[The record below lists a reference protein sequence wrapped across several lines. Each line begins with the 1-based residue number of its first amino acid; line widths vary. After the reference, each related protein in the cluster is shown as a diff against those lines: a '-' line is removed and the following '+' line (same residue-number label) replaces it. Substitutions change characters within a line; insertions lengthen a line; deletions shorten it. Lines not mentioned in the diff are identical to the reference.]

1 MNPYE
6 TIILDWSASKTQTEL
21 GSNVTYTIFAQIG
34 GNAPLSNT
42 TAANVV
48 TYDFS
53 GLESGGLYKFTIIAT
68 ASGKSSV
75 ANDVP
80 AVFIRTMIHPVYD
93 LSADAVYGT
102 FGTLVAEWTPGTNY
116 DESYQIVATPAI
128 GVSSEFTVNAPTTS
142 VSCTDL
148 LPNVVYQLVVT
159 TFIAGQSSEPEVYTF
174 AKTDPVTPPLNLT
187 ITDFDISS
195 ATLSWDPPNSENL
208 EYAIH
213 ADSYSGIIQDYSGIT
228 NTQFVCSNLTSG
240 AEYFFSVYTVYKNVQ
255 STNSIDITETLP
267 VGPPTNLSF
276 VQTNPTSVRLNWSAS
291 PAQRPGYQDVVYNIS
306 GNNLG
311 NPEDFFNYTTGYNEL
326 TFLLD
331 DIIDPGSLYDV
342 YITTDLY
349 GVQSDPALIQVF
361 TGTSPPFNL
370 DAVPTDGTTD
380 SITVNWSA
388 SPSLGVSYNVY
399 LDGVPQDA
407 GTETTYVVT
416 GLEPGVSYEI
426 YVTALAA
433 ENESDPTATLTV
445 TTYIDPPFNLGGTAS
460 STTTLRF
467 NWDAPDY
474 VSDYEIKLSSAGG
487 VLTATTADNIY
498 DFNGL
503 ASGDEYN
510 ASIRRILGDLCS
522 YVVNFTQN
530 PYFTDI
536 APVTNLSASPAGG
549 AAGSSNLVLN
559 WSLSPADNGDET
571 TYEVSVDIRTFYVE
585 GGNSTI
591 TVGGFEP
598 QTSYTF
604 DVTTIRTK
612 PPPSRRS
619 TVESVGGT
627 TNAQTYP
634 TMTFDTSVYGFA
646 YAAETIGAGIVLPN
660 PTTMFVTD
668 VTGGDIWVGDRQP
681 EASLIAVG
689 VSTPFVN
696 PRGISFNPLAETTP
710 LLIAHGDGVTA
721 MSLDGSILTPLIPAE
736 GGLGPPSGGWGL
748 TPVDALGNTYITAPG
763 SGLVCLIQ
771 PGGETEVYARTTPGS
786 SPEGIALAENGT
798 LYVADSSSNCVWQ
811 IPPSRIPSVLTTIS
825 GSLLP
830 SAIVYSIDGNLYV
843 ADRGNRKIFKVTL
856 TGTVTTFVT
865 LQNGFT
871 PLAMTQDPVTGN
883 LYTTHTNGTVTE
895 IQVTL
900 T

>member
-21 GSNVTYTIFAQIG
+21 GSNVTYTIFAEIG

-42 TAANVV
+42 TAPNVV

-93 LSADAVYGT
+93 LSGSDVNGT
-102 FGTLVAEWTPGTNY
+102 FGTVLAEWTPGTNY
-116 DESYQIVATPAI
+116 DESYQIVATPLL
-128 GVSSEFTVNAPTTS
+128 GVSSEFTVNAPVTS
-142 VSCTDL
+142 LSCTDL
-148 LPNVVYQLVVT
+148 LPNTLYRLVVT
-159 TFIAGQSSEPEVYTF
+159 TFITGQSSEPETF
-174 AKTDPVTPPLNLT
+174 IFARTNPVTPPLTLT
-187 ITDFDISS
+187 ITDFNISS
-195 ATLSWDPPNSENL
+195 ATLSWDPPTSENL
-208 EYAIH
+208 TYAIR
-213 ADSYSGIIQDYSGIT
+213 ADSYSGIIRDYSGIT

-240 AEYFFSVYTVYKNVQ
+240 AQYFFSVYTVYKDIQ
-255 STNSIDITETLP
+255 SGNSIDITQILP

-276 VQTNPTSVRLNWSAS
+276 VQTNATSVRLNWLAS

-311 NPEDFFNYTTGYNEL
+311 NPEDFFYYTTDSNQL
-326 TFLLD
+326 TYLLD
-331 DIIDPGSLYDV
+331 GIINPGALYDV
-342 YITTDLY
+342 YISTDLY

-361 TGTSPPFNL
+361 TGTSAPFNL
-370 DAVPTDGTTD
+370 DAAPTYGTTD

-388 SPSLGVSYNVY
+388 SPSLGVSYKVY
-399 LDGVPQDA
+399 VDTVPQDA
-407 GTETTYVVT
+407 GTDTTYVVT
-416 GLEPGVSYEI
+416 GLGSGVSYEI
-426 YVTALAA
+426 YVTALAG

-445 TTYIDPPFNLGGTAS
+445 TTYIDPPTNPGGNES

-487 VLTATTADNIY
+487 VLTATTADNTY

-503 ASGDEYN
+503 LSGDEYN

-522 YVVNFTQN
+522 YVVNFEQN

-571 TYEVSVDIRTFYVE
+571 TYEVSVDNRTFYVY
-585 GGNSTI
+585 GGQSNL

-598 QTSYTF
+598 QTSYAF
-604 DVTTIRTK
+604 DVTTVRTK

-619 TVESVGGT
+619 TVESVSAT
-627 TNAQTYP
+627 TNAQIYP
-634 TMTFDTSVYGFA
+634 TMTFHSSLYGFA
-646 YAAETIGAGIVLPN
+646 YAPDTIGGGIVLPN
-660 PTTMFVTD
+660 PTSMFVTD
-668 VTGGDIWVGDRQP
+668 VTGGDVWAGDRQP
-681 EASLIAVG
+681 EASLIALG
-689 VSTPFVN
+689 ISSPFVN

-710 LLIAHGDGVTA
+710 LLIAHEDGVTA
-721 MSLDGSILTPLIPAE
+721 MSLDGSILTPVTDAY
-736 GGLGPPSGGWGL
+736 GGGWGL
-748 TPVDALGNTYITAPG
+748 TTDSIGNTYMTIPETHTVQYIDPNSNFVSDYTTGLG
-763 SGLVCLIQ
+763 SN
-771 PGGETEVYARTTPGS
+771 
-786 SPEGIALAENGT
+786 PEGIALVPENGY
-798 LYVADSSSNCVWQ
+798 LYAADS
-811 IPPSRIPSVLTTIS
+811 VLKAVTYVMPDRTVGTLVILP

-856 TGTVTTFVT
+856 AGSVTTFVT
-865 LQNGFT
+865 LAAGFT
-871 PLAMTQDPVTGN
+871 PLSMTQDPVTGN
-883 LYTTHTNGTVTE
+883 LYTTHANGTVTE
-895 IQVTL
+895 IVVTL

>member
-42 TAANVV
+42 TAPNVV
-48 TYDFS
+48 TYDF
-53 GLESGGLYKFTIIAT
+53 GELESGGLYKFTIIAT

-75 ANDVP
+75 VNDVP

-93 LSADAVYGT
+93 LSADAVDGT
-102 FGTLVAEWTPGTNY
+102 FGTVLAEWTPGTNY
-116 DESYQIVATPAI
+116 DESYQIVATPLI
-128 GVSSEFTVNAPTTS
+128 GVSSEFTVNAPETS
-142 VSCTDL
+142 LSCTDL
-148 LPNVVYQLVVT
+148 LPNVLYRLVVT
-159 TFIAGQSSEPEVYTF
+159 TFITGQSSEPETF
-174 AKTDPVTPPLNLT
+174 VFARTNPVTPPLNLT

-195 ATLSWDPPNSENL
+195 ATLSWDPPTSENL
-208 EYAIH
+208 AYAIH

-228 NTQFVCSNLTSG
+228 DTEFVCSNLTSG
-240 AEYFFSVYTVYKNVQ
+240 AQYFFSVYTVYKEVQ

-276 VQTNPTSVRLNWSAS
+276 VEINSTSVELNWSAS

-349 GVQSDPALIQVF
+349 GVQSAPALIQIF

-370 DAVPTDGTTD
+370 DAAPTDGTTD

-426 YVTALAA
+426 YVTALAG

-445 TTYIDPPFNLGGTAS
+445 TTYIDPPANRSGTVLSA
-460 STTTLRF
+460 TALVF
-467 NWDAPDY
+467 NWDGVDG
-474 VSDYEIKLSSAGG
+474 SDYEIKLSNDGG
-487 VLTATTADNIY
+487 LLTAITSGNTY
-498 DFNGL
+498 EFNGL
-503 ASGDEYN
+503 LSGDEYN

-522 YVVNFTQN
+522 YVVDFEQN

-536 APVTNLSASPAGG
+536 APVTNLTASPAGG

-559 WSLSPADNGDET
+559 WSLSPADNGEET
-571 TYEVSVDIRTFYVE
+571 AYEISVDNRTFYVE
-585 GGNSTI
+585 GGNSTV
-591 TVGGFEP
+591 TVDGFEP

-627 TNAQTYP
+627 TNAQIYP

-646 YAAETIGAGIVLPN
+646 YAADTIGGGIVLPN
-660 PTTMFVTD
+660 SGLMFVTD
-668 VTGGDIWVGDRQP
+668 VTGGDVWVGDRQP

-696 PRGISFNPLAETTP
+696 PRGITFNPLAETTP
-710 LLIAHGDGVTA
+710 LLIAHADGVTA
-721 MSLDGSILTPLIPAE
+721 MSLDGSILTPLLPGE
-736 GGLGPPSGGWGL
+736 GGVSPPSGGWGL
-748 TPVDALGNTYITAPG
+748 TPIDALGNMYITVPD

-771 PGGETEVYARTTPGS
+771 PSGETEVYAQTTPGS
-786 SPEGIALAENGT
+786 SPEGIALADNGT
-798 LYVADSSSNCVWQ
+798 LYVADSTSNCVWQ

-830 SAIVYSIDGNLYV
+830 SAILYSVDGNLYV

-856 TGTVTTFVT
+856 AGTVTTFVT

>member
-21 GSNVTYTIFAQIG
+21 GSNVTYTIFAEIG

-42 TAANVV
+42 TAPNVV
-48 TYDFS
+48 TYDF
-53 GLESGGLYKFTIIAT
+53 GDLESGGLYKFTIIAT

-93 LSADAVYGT
+93 LTSDGVDGT
-102 FGTLVAEWTPGTNY
+102 FGTIVAEWTPGTNY

-159 TFIAGQSSEPEVYTF
+159 TFIAGQSSEPDIYVF
-174 AKTDPVTPPLNLT
+174 ARTNPVTPPLNLT

-195 ATLSWDPPNSENL
+195 ATLSWDPPTSENL

-228 NTQFVCSNLTSG
+228 DTQFVCSNLTSG
-240 AEYFFSVYTVYKNVQ
+240 AQYFFSVYTVYKDVQ
-255 STNSIDITETLP
+255 SANSIDIAETLP

-276 VQTNPTSVRLNWSAS
+276 VEINSTSVELNWTAS

-311 NPEDFFNYTTGYNEL
+311 NPEDFFNYTTGFNEL
-326 TFLLD
+326 TYFLD

-349 GVQSDPALIQVF
+349 GVQSDPALIQIF

-370 DAVPTDGTTD
+370 DAAPTDGTTD

-388 SPSLGVSYNVY
+388 SPSIGVSYNVY
-399 LDGVPQDA
+399 VDGVPQDA
-407 GTETTYVVT
+407 GTETTYAVT

-426 YVTALAA
+426 YVTAIAG
-433 ENESDPTATLTV
+433 ENESDPTDTLTV
-445 TTYIDPPFNLGGTAS
+445 TTYINPPDNFAGNVLSATALS
-460 STTTLRF
+460 V
-467 NWDAPDY
+467 NWDALDG
-474 VSDYEIKLSSAGG
+474 SDYEIKLSSAGG
-487 VLTATTADNIY
+487 LLTAITSSNVY
-498 DFNGL
+498 EFNGL
-503 ASGDEYN
+503 TSGDEYN
-510 ASIRRILGDLCS
+510 ASIRTILGNLCS
-522 YVVNFTQN
+522 YFINNAAN
-530 PYFTDI
+530 PFFTDI

-559 WSLSPADNGDET
+559 WSLSPADNGGET
-571 TYEVSVDIRTFYVE
+571 TYEISVDNRTFYVE

-591 TVGGFEP
+591 TVDGLEP

-604 DVTTIRTK
+604 DVTTVRTK

-619 TVESVGGT
+619 TIESVGGT

-646 YAAETIGAGIVLPN
+646 YAPETIGAGIVLPN

-668 VTGGDIWVGDRQP
+668 VTGGDVWAGDRQP
-681 EASLIAVG
+681 EAALIAVG
-689 VSTPFVN
+689 VSTLFTN
-696 PRGISFNPLAETTP
+696 PRGIAFNPLAETTP
-710 LLIAHGDGVTA
+710 LLIAHQYGVTA
-721 MSLDGSILTPLIPAE
+721 MSLDGSILTPVTGAY
-736 GGLGPPSGGWGL
+736 GGGWGL
-748 TPVDALGNTYITAPG
+748 TSDSLGNTYMTIPETHTVQYIDAANDFVSDYTAE
-763 SGLVCLIQ
+763 L
-771 PGGETEVYARTTPGS
+771 GS
-786 SPEGIALAENGT
+786 SPEGIALAENGY
-798 LYVADSSSNCVWQ
+798 LYAADSSLNAVTYVT
-811 IPPSRIPSVLTTIS
+811 PDRTVGTLAVLP
-825 GSLLP
+825 GSLSP

-856 TGTVTTFVT
+856 AGTVTTFVT
-865 LQNGFT
+865 LANGFT
-871 PLAMTQDPVTGN
+871 PIAMAQDPVTGN

-895 IQVTL
+895 IVVTL